1 MPEFR
6 KDPLTGSWVIIAPE
20 RAQRPIDANHR
31 TAQVEEFAEWSEEC
45 PFCSGNELMTPP
57 EVLAYRSPGTGS
69 NQRGWTLR
77 VVRNKY
83 PALSPDLEL
92 NTVTGNDLHR
102 SMVGFGYHEVII
114 ETPSHSRDFSFM
126 ALDEIED
133 VLWAWRDRLLSIR
146 ADKRI
151 KYALVFKNY
160 GHRAGASLVHP
171 HSQIIATPMVP
182 KRIEEE
188 VQNMRNYYGEKGA
201 CLLCA
206 MLNTEKS
213 EKKRIVEQNQ
223 SFTAYCPYASMSAY
237 QIMIVP
243 NWHSS
248 EFIELNPV
256 QIKDLSKILWSVFR
270 RLHSAVGGL
279 VPYNLWLHNSPWWQE
294 YDTSF
299 FHWHIDL
306 VPRLSELA
314 GFELGSGLFIN
325 HTLPEEA
332 AKTLASTNI
341 E

>member
-171 HSQIIATPMVP
+171 HSQIIATSMVP

-213 EKKRIVEQNQ
+213 EKKKDCGAESKLYGLLSLRFYECLSNHD
-223 SFTAYCPYASMSAY
+223 CP
-237 QIMIVP
+237 
-243 NWHSS
+243 
-248 EFIELNPV
+248 
-256 QIKDLSKILWSVFR
+256 
-270 RLHSAVGGL
+270 
-279 VPYNLWLHNSPWWQE
+279 
-294 YDTSF
+294 
-299 FHWHIDL
+299 
-306 VPRLSELA
+306 ELA
-314 GFELGSGLFIN
+314 
-325 HTLPEEA
+325 
-332 AKTLASTNI
+332 
-341 E
+341 

>member
-213 EKKRIVEQNQ
+213 EKKRICREMLAYAKDIYEFGMTYRGNSKGQ
-223 SFTAYCPYASMSAY
+223 SYYLPRDYLD
-237 QIMIVP
+237 
-243 NWHSS
+243 
-248 EFIELNPV
+248 ELMWG
-256 QIKDLSKILWSVFR
+256 S
-270 RLHSAVGGL
+270 
-279 VPYNLWLHNSPWWQE
+279 LWLYVATGEQKYMDNLEKLMVEKRIGDEAGNSFNDNWTQCWDYVLTGVFIKLATLTDKPLYKQIAEDHLDYWQNRISPLLE
-294 YDTSF
+294 
-299 FHWHIDL
+299 
-306 VPRLSELA
+306 V
-314 GFELGSGLFIN
+314 
-325 HTLPEEA
+325 
-332 AKTLASTNI
+332 
-341 E
+341 